1 MAKILIIEDNP
12 DLAASIELALRSQN
26 HIVEVAPDGED
37 GLHRIQTYSYDLI
50 ICDWNLPG
58 MSGIDIIKQSRTTDF
73 DSLILMLTARSSHS
87 DMITGLESG
96 ADDYLVKP
104 FNIRE
109 LLARVNA
116 LLRRSVPADENKQL
130 SHGAIVYN
138 TGTLSVTKNGVPLKL
153 SKKELHLLSLFLSNP
168 DRIFSFEQL
177 LSTVWKDEA
186 SASEE
191 TVRTHIKTLRRKI
204 QDEGQP
210 EIITNVH
217 GQGYRLSTI

>member
-26 HIVEVAPDGED
+26 HIVEVSPDGED

-58 MSGIDIIKQSRTTDF
+58 MSGIDIIKQARTTDF

-130 SHGAIVYN
+130 SHGPIVFN
-138 TGTLSVTKNGVPLKL
+138 TGTLSVTKNGIPLKL
-153 SKKELHLLSLFLSNP
+153 SKKELHLLSLLMSNP
-168 DRIFSFEQL
+168 DRVFSFEQL
-177 LSTVWKDEA
+177 LSTVWKNEA
-186 SASEE
+186 TASEE
-191 TVRTHIKTLRRKI
+191 TVRTHIKTLRRKL